1 MLFTSL
7 QYAGFLTVVV
17 LAHWALPPKARPA
30 LLLVASYAFYATW
43 DWRLLGLLALATV
56 VSWGTGRSLPTAADP
71 RRRLLLALA
80 VLTSVGVLALFKVV
94 EAVTGGAGQGAG
106 GGGDDVGWIVPVGLS
121 FFTFQ
126 AISYVVDIYRREL
139 EPADS
144 FVDVALYIAFFPHLL
159 AGPIVRASK
168 LIPAFHATP
177 RRPDRV
183 QWAEGG
189 ELILFGVFKKVVLAD
204 PIIGHLGTL
213 AVDPSSMGTVNGLVG
228 SVAGVA
234 AAYFDITAYVDI
246 ARGSAKLLGIDMQRN
261 SLSPL
266 LRSTGYADFWRRWQL
281 TVMMWFRDYVYRPL
295 RGDGRS
301 GARETAALFGSFAVL
316 GVWHGLSV
324 GWVVWGALSGVIIVA
339 ERAIQSRG
347 AAKRRA
353 ALVAARRAGR
363 RPRRPKANPRWVRL
377 GITYLLVWVTLPLI
391 SAAGVQDVLDTY
403 GVFLHPKGAATDW
416 DLVVLAAMAVGGLF
430 ALDGRERR
438 REARTGQ
445 ADPLTTRRVA
455 AFALCV
461 VGIVVFSGAEAQSFL
476 YFRF

>member
-17 LAHWALPPKARPA
+17 LAHWALPPRARPA
-30 LLLVASYAFYATW
+30 LLLVASYAFYASW
-43 DWRLLGLLALATV
+43 DWRLLGLLGLATV
-56 VSWGTGRSLPTAADP
+56 VSWGTGRTLPGAADAK
-71 RRRLLLALA
+71 RRLLLALA
-80 VLTSVGVLALFKVV
+80 VLTSVGVLTLFKVI
-94 EAVTGGAGQGAG
+94 EAITGAAGHGATA
-106 GGGDDVGWIVPVGLS
+106 DDNVGWVVPVGLS

-159 AGPIVRASK
+159 AVPIVRASK
-168 LIPAFHATP
+168 LIPAFHSIP
-177 RRPDRV
+177 RRPNPI

-189 ELILFGVFKKVVLAD
+189 ELILVGVFKKVVLAD
-204 PIIGHLGTL
+204 PVIGHLATL
-213 AVDPSSMGTVNGLVG
+213 AVDTRSVGTVNALIG
-228 SVAGVA
+228 SVAGVV

-301 GARETAALFGSFAVL
+301 GLRETAALFGSFAVL

-324 GWVVWGALSGVIIVA
+324 GWVVWGIVSGLIIVA
-339 ERAIQSRG
+339 ERTIQSRG

-363 RPRRPKANPRWVRL
+363 RPRKPRANPRWVQDLTVPGEAPRSRA
-377 GITYLLVWVTLPLI
+377 T
-391 SAAGVQDVLDTY
+391 SAS
-403 GVFLHPKGAATDW
+403 
-416 DLVVLAAMAVGGLF
+416 
-430 ALDGRERR
+430 GRSR
-438 REARTGQ
+438 
-445 ADPLTTRRVA
+445 
-455 AFALCV
+455 
-461 VGIVVFSGAEAQSFL
+461 
-476 YFRF
+476 